1 MTNLIE
7 EELSPEQIAARQIEI
22 FCDKYTEKDGQDY
35 QDLLSYAAFPFVLT
49 PDLLYQIWA
58 NFSLEISWIGVAR
71 ILLSPLC
78 REIGYEVY
86 EIDLSIRNEL
96 LKELADEE
104 LQKLGQFMLQYIEK
118 RLTDTDES
126 SQNIKERQRL
136 TALAYTKPN
145 QATKELVQKLNNR
158 INKYEDI
165 REAFRWTTFIK
176 TLANPLS
183 EKGFEPLLTLNNII
197 IKTAHDKTNTSEY
210 KKLIK
215 DWQKQEPE
223 FSQKL
228 GLPGQIKLPVS
239 EPQIDPN
246 LKSFLQRYNITLRNF
261 DIEVATLQFEEEISD
276 KSDQE
281 VDNERAKKLN
291 FETVFVNRRGEIIQ
305 KKTCEA
311 YYYDELLDTIPPTPL
326 EKGGESSSPA
336 SSKKSK
342 KSLIPNPKSKI
353 PNLRMLYIPE
363 GEYWMGSPE
372 DEKDRYDDESP
383 QHKVRISP
391 FFMGQTPITEAQWRF
406 VANLPQEQQELNLNP
421 SDNGDDHP
429 VVNVNWQDAIEFCD
443 RLSRYTR
450 RNYRL
455 PSEAEW
461 EYACRA
467 LPLEESFR
475 FDNKTFL
482 DNKSIQNS
490 FPFHFGETIT
500 SDLAN
505 YNGSVIYQQESTG
518 ENRGKTTP
526 VGTFKP
532 NAFGLSDMHGN
543 VWEWCLDRWHE
554 NYNNAPTDGRVWD
567 KENEND
573 NRYQK
578 ILNSIDVL
586 IEDKRSHVIRGG
598 SWFNSPGS
606 CRSASRLINVFRNG
620 SVGFRVVSPQDSP
633 F

>member
-1 MTNLIE
+1 MTNRIVE
-7 EELSPEQIAARQIEI
+7 DLSPDQIATRQIEI
-22 FCDKYTEKDGQDY
+22 FCDKYTKKDGQDY
-35 QDLLSYAAFPFVLT
+35 QDLLSYAAFPLVLT

-78 REIGYEVY
+78 REIGYEAY
-86 EIDLSIRNEL
+86 EMDLSIRNEL

-145 QATKELVQKLNNR
+145 QATKELVQKLSNR

-197 IKTAHDKTNTSEY
+197 IKTAYDETNTPEY
-210 KKLIK
+210 SKLIRA
-215 DWQKQEPE
+215 WQKEEPE

-246 LKSFLQRYNITLRNF
+246 LKYFLQRHNITLRNF

-281 VDNERAKKLN
+281 VDNERAKKLK
-291 FETVFVNRRGEIIQ
+291 FKTVFVNKRGEIIQ
-305 KKTCEA
+305 TKSCEA
-311 YYYDELLDTIPPTPL
+311 YYYNEALGTIPPT
-326 EKGGESSSPA
+326 SSQ
-336 SSKKSK
+336 KSK
-342 KSLIPNPKSKI
+342 KSPIQNPESKI

-383 QHKVRISP
+383 QHKVKISP

-421 SDNGDDHP
+421 SDNGDNHP
-429 VVNVNWQDAIEFCD
+429 VVNVNWQDAIEFCA

-482 DNKSIQNS
+482 GNKLIENS

-505 YNGSVIYQQESTG
+505 YDGSVIYQEESKG
-518 ENRGKTTP
+518 EDRGKTTP
-526 VGTFKP
+526 VRTFKP
-532 NAFGLSDMHGN
+532 NAFGLYDMHGN
-543 VWEWCLDRWHE
+543 VWEWCLDPWHE
-554 NYNNAPTDGRVWD
+554 NYNNAPTDGRIWD
-567 KENEND
+567 EEND
-573 NRYQK
+573 NRYQN
-578 ILNSIDVL
+578 ILSSIDVL
-586 IEDKRSHVIRGG
+586 MEDTRNHVLRGG
-598 SWFNSPGS
+598 SWYSNPRS
-606 CRSASRLINVFRNG
+606 CRSAARLNIANHFNFN
-620 SVGFRVVSPQDSP
+620 GFRVVSPQDSS

>member
-1 MTNLIE
+1 MTNRIVE
-7 EELSPEQIAARQIEI
+7 DLSPKQIAARQIEI
-22 FCDKYTEKDGQDY
+22 FCNKYTKKDGQNY
-35 QDLLSYAAFPFVLT
+35 QVLLSYAAFPLILT

-71 ILLSPLC
+71 ILLSSLC
-78 REIGYEVY
+78 REIGYEAY
-86 EIDLSIRNEL
+86 EMDLSIRNEL
-96 LKELADEE
+96 LKELADKE

-126 SQNIKERQRL
+126 TQNIKERQRL
-136 TALAYTKPN
+136 TALAYIKPN
-145 QATKELVQKLNNR
+145 QATRELVQKLSNR
-158 INKYEDI
+158 TNKYEDI

-183 EKGFEPLLTLNNII
+183 EKGFEPLLTLNNLI

-239 EPQIDPN
+239 EPQIDSN

-276 KSDQE
+276 QGDQE
-281 VDNERAKKLN
+281 IDDERAKKLN
-291 FETVFVNRRGEIIQ
+291 FETIFVNERGEIIQ
-305 KKTCEA
+305 TKSCEA
-311 YYYDELLDTIPPTPL
+311 YYYDEPLGTIPPT
-326 EKGGESSSPA
+326 

-342 KSLIPNPKSKI
+342 ESPIQNPESKI

-372 DEKDRYDDESP
+372 NEKERYDDESP
-383 QHKVRISP
+383 QHKVKISP

-429 VVNVNWQDAIEFCD
+429 VVNVTWQDAIEFCA

-467 LPLEESFR
+467 LPLEKQPPQ
-475 FDNKTFL
+475 NP
-482 DNKSIQNS
+482 KSKIQNS
-490 FPFHFGETIT
+490 LPFHFGETIT
-500 SDLAN
+500 SNLAN
-505 YNGSVIYQQESTG
+505 YNGSVIYQEESKG
-518 ENRGKTTP
+518 KNRGKTTP
-526 VGTFKP
+526 VATFKP
-532 NAFGLSDMHGN
+532 NAFGLYDMHGN
-543 VWEWCLDRWHE
+543 VWEWCLDLWHDDYKD
-554 NYNNAPTDGRVWD
+554 NPPTDGSVWD
-567 KENEND
+567 EKNEND
-573 NRYQK
+573 NRYQD
-578 ILNSIDVL
+578 ILNNLEKL
-586 IEDKRSHVIRGG
+586 IEDKRSHVVRGG
-598 SWFNSPGS
+598 SWTYTPWL
-606 CRSASRLINVFRNG
+606 CRSPSRNFTDSRSDSI
-620 SVGFRVVSPQDSP
+620 GFRVVSPQDSP

>member
-1 MTNLIE
+1 MTNNFKLNFISNDSFFTKE
-7 EELSPEQIAARQIEI
+7 DLSPEQIAARQIEI
-22 FCDKYTEKDGQDY
+22 FCDKYTQKDGQNY
-35 QDLLSYAAFPFVLT
+35 QILLSYAAFPLVLT

-78 REIGYEVY
+78 REIGYEAY
-86 EIDLSIRNEL
+86 EMDLSIRNEL

-136 TALAYTKPN
+136 TALAYIQPN
-145 QATKELVQKLNNR
+145 QATRELVQKLNNR

-239 EPQIDPN
+239 ELQIDPN
-246 LKSFLQRYNITLRNF
+246 LKSFLQRYNVTLRNF
-261 DIEVATLQFEEEISD
+261 DIEVATLRFEEDIN
-276 KSDQE
+276 DQE
-281 VDNERAKKLN
+281 VDDERAKKLN
-291 FETVFVNRRGEIIQ
+291 FETVFVNKRGEIIQ
-305 KKTCEA
+305 TKPCEA
-311 YYYDELLDTIPPTPL
+311 YYYDEPLGTIPPT
-326 EKGGESSSPA
+326 

-342 KSLIPNPKSKI
+342 IQNPESKI

-372 DEKDRYDDESP
+372 NEKERDTDESP
-383 QHKVRISP
+383 QHKVKISP

-406 VANLPQEQQELNLNP
+406 VANLPQEHQELNPNP

-429 VVNVNWQDAIEFCD
+429 VVNVNWQDAIEFCA

-467 LPLEESFR
+467 FPLEESFR

-543 VWEWCLDRWHE
+543 VWEWCLDPWYE
-554 NYNNAPTDGRVWD
+554 NYDNAPRDGRVWD

-573 NRYQK
+573 NRYQN

-586 IEDKRSHVIRGG
+586 MQDTRNHVIRGG
-598 SWFNSPGS
+598 SWNSYPRGCGS
-606 CRSASRLINVFRNG
+606 AYRGINDNRLG
-620 SVGFRVVSPQDSP
+620 YDGFRVVSPQDS
-633 F
+633 

>member
-1 MTNLIE
+1 MTNRIVE
-7 EELSPEQIAARQIEI
+7 DLSPEQIAATQIEI
-22 FCDKYTEKDGQDY
+22 FCNKYTKKDGQNY
-35 QDLLSYAAFPFVLT
+35 QVLLSYAAFPLILT

-78 REIGYEVY
+78 REIGYEAY
-86 EIDLSIRNEL
+86 EMDLSIRNEL
-96 LKELADEE
+96 LKELADKE

-126 SQNIKERQRL
+126 TQNIKERQRL
-136 TALAYTKPN
+136 TALAYIKPH
-145 QATKELVQKLNNR
+145 QATRELVQKLNNR

-197 IKTAHDKTNTSEY
+197 IKTAYGETNTSEY
-210 KKLIK
+210 SKLIRA
-215 DWQKQEPE
+215 WQKQEPE

-239 EPQIDPN
+239 EPQIDPS

-276 KSDQE
+276 QE

-291 FETVFVNRRGEIIQ
+291 FETVFVNKRGEIIQ
-305 KKTCEA
+305 TKPCEA
-311 YYYDELLDTIPPTPL
+311 YYYDEPLGTIPPTPL
-326 EKGGESSSPA
+326 DKGGESSLPA

-342 KSLIPNPKSKI
+342 KSSIQNPESKI
-353 PNLRMLYIPE
+353 TNLRMLYIPE

-372 DEKDRYDDESP
+372 DEKDRYEDESP
-383 QHKVRISP
+383 QHKVKISP

-421 SDNGDDHP
+421 SNNGDDHP
-429 VVNVNWQDAIEFCD
+429 VVNVTWQDAIEFCA
-443 RLSRYTR
+443 RLSRYTG

-467 LPLEESFR
+467 LPLEKQSPQ
-475 FDNKTFL
+475 NP
-482 DNKSIQNS
+482 KSEIRNS

-505 YNGSVIYQQESTG
+505 YDGSVIYQEEPTG
-518 ENRGKTTP
+518 EDRGKTTP
-526 VGTFKP
+526 VATFKP
-532 NAFGLSDMHGN
+532 NAFGLYDMHGN
-543 VWEWCLDRWHE
+543 VWEWCLDPWHE

-567 KENEND
+567 EENEND
-573 NRYQK
+573 NRYQN
-578 ILNSIDVL
+578 ILNNLEKL
-586 IEDKRSHVIRGG
+586 IEDKRSHVVRGG
-598 SWFNSPGS
+598 SWINYPWD
-606 CRSASRLINVFRNG
+606 CRSAARFNYANRFDVS
-620 SVGFRVVSPQDSP
+620 GFRVVSPQDS
-633 F
+633 